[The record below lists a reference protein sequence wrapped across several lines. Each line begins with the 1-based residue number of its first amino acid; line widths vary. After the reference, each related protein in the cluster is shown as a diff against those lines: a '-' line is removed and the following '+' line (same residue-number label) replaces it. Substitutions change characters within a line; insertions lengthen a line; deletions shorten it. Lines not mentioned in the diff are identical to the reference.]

1 VYHRITVAPES
12 VAAMRRDGLVYVQL
26 RDTAART
33 HLLAV
38 SRDEDDPLVNAF
50 IASIR
55 PGTREPDARQ

>member
-1 VYHRITVAPES
+1 
-12 VAAMRRDGLVYVQL
+12 MRRDGLVYVQL

-55 PGTREPDARQ
+55 PSGTREPDARQ